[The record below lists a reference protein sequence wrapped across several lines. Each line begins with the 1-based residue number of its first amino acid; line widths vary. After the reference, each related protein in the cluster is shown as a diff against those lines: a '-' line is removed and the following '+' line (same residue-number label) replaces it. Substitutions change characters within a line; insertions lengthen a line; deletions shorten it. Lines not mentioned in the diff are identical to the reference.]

1 LSLNKYLYREYKIQT
16 KYKTFFKGEYIGVNI
31 INFKSY
37 AKINLCLDIVN
48 KRADGYHNLRTI
60 MQSVDLFDQVEIE
73 ISRCIH
79 IESDH
84 PELPLDER
92 NIAYKAAKA
101 IFERAGIKGGARIR
115 IAKNIPIAAGLAG
128 GSSNAA
134 AVLHGLNILYGLNLT
149 IAQLVHIG
157 KGLGAD
163 VPFCVV
169 GGTVLAAGIGDRLSI
184 LQPMKEYSIL
194 LVKPDVGVST
204 KDVYNRVNVENLR
217 SRPDI
222 EKAVQSIESG
232 DFAGLVSSMGNVL
245 EPITSSMVKEVL
257 EIKNK
262 MLAMGA
268 DGALMCG
275 SGPTVFAICSC
286 SHKTQSMLKYFKK
299 VYTQVYLCKTI

>member
-1 LSLNKYLYREYKIQT
+1 MLSFMKYLLKGNNCVNKI
-16 KYKTFFKGEYIGVNI
+16 KI
-31 INFKSY
+31 KSY

-60 MQSVDLFDQVEIE
+60 MQSLDLFDQVEIQTSKN
-73 ISRCIH
+73 IQ

-84 PELPLDER
+84 PELPLDEG
-92 NIAYKAAKA
+92 NLAYKAAKA
-101 IFERAGIKGGARIR
+101 IFERAGIQEGAKI
-115 IAKNIPIAAGLAG
+115 IITKNIPIAAGLAG

-157 KGLGAD
+157 KSLGAD

-169 GGTVLAAGIGDRLSI
+169 GGTVLATGIGDRLNI
-184 LQPMKEYSIL
+184 LPPIKEYNII
-194 LVKPDVGVST
+194 LVKPNVGVST
-204 KDVYNRVNVENLR
+204 KDVYNKVNIQSL
-217 SRPDI
+217 SLRPDI
-222 EKAVQSIESG
+222 EQAVKSIENHDLSG
-232 DFAGLVSSMGNVL
+232 LASSMGNVL
-245 EPITSSMVKEVL
+245 EPITSQIVKEVL
-257 EIKNK
+257 EIKNT

-286 SHKTQSMLKYFKK
+286 SHKAKGMLKYFKN
-299 VYTQVYLCKTI
+299 VYEQVYLCKTI